1 MCVRCGVVCVCVSSS
16 VFQLCRLLLLVTQI
30 VTHFGEVE
38 ILAGAAAVN
47 VQHVQTGRLKV
58 SGGVVRLGDEQ
69 LRLLPVF
76 LGTEVV
82 AHSQEPIPTKP
93 KIKTRTPPFLFL
105 VTK

>member
-1 MCVRCGVVCVCVSSS
+1 MCVRCGVVCVCVSSC

-30 VTHFGEVE
+30 VAHFGEVE

-69 LRLLPVF
+69 LRLTPVL
-76 LGTEVV
+76 LGTKLV
-82 AHSQEPIPTKP
+82 AHSQEPIPTNP
-93 KIKTRTPPFLFL
+93 KLKRALCLFL
-105 VTK
+105 VAT